1 MSTEN
6 IPHDE
11 DTRPA
16 VVGPVERVV
25 RPPFENAYGVPLR
38 GFESAMGGLYKGE
51 HVALEVSA
59 PDGMVH
65 ALVRFADVEHA
76 YREREELAMMIRML
90 TSSLKRHT
98 PHAPQP
104 GDLPSRAVELLRK
117 YGLMGSPLRD
127 ECEDRGPQQAA

>member
-1 MSTEN
+1 MYRV
-6 IPHDE
+6 PPD
-11 DTRPA
+11 RAWWPA
-16 VVGPVERVV
+16 VGAPLERGV
-25 RPPFENAYGVPLR
+25 RPPFENAYGVPVR
-38 GFESAMGGLYKGE
+38 GFESEQGGLYKGE
-51 HVALEVSA
+51 HVALKVSA
-59 PDGMVH
+59 PDGLVH
-65 ALVRFADVEHA
+65 ALVRFADVEHV

>member
-1 MSTEN
+1 MNEEITQ
-6 IPHDE
+6 
-11 DTRPA
+11 A
-16 VVGPVERVV
+16 VGSPLEHRV

-38 GFESAMGGLYKGE
+38 GFESEYGELYKGE

-59 PDGMVH
+59 PDGLVH
-65 ALVRFADVEHA
+65 ALVRFSDVEHM
-76 YREREELAMMIRML
+76 YREREDLAMMIRML

-98 PHAPQP
+98 PHAPPP

-127 ECEDRGPQQAA
+127 ECEDRGPQQAAQRLG

>member
-1 MSTEN
+1 MSEPTQ
-6 IPHDE
+6 
-11 DTRPA
+11 A
-16 VVGPVERVV
+16 VGAPLERHV

-38 GFESAMGGLYKGE
+38 GFESAQGGLLYKGE

-59 PDGMVH
+59 PYGLVH
-65 ALVRFADVEHA
+65 ALVRFADVEHV
-76 YREREELAMMIRML
+76 YREREDLAMMIRML

-127 ECEDRGPQQAA
+127 ECKDRGPQQAA